1 LLEDPVAIQ
10 FIALFVLLLLSSF
23 FSSAETALTTVNKH
37 RIRSLV
43 DQNVKHAKTVAALI
57 EDPKRMLSAIL
68 IGNNI
73 VNLSA
78 SSLATSLAIE
88 KFDSIGAGVATGV
101 LTFLILVFGEITP
114 KSLATIYSE
123 KLSLFYS
130 PIIWGLSRIL
140 TPVIFILNRIS
151 FLVLFILRVDP
162 NAKLDTMTEHELRTI
177 LDVSHEEGVI
187 EQEERNMITNV
198 VDFGDSLAK
207 DVMVPRINMAFADVD
222 MDYEELRELFRK
234 ERYSRLPVYSE
245 TRDNVLGIINLKDVF
260 FHADSENFKIS
271 DYLRDAYF
279 TYEFKKTS
287 ELLNE
292 MRKKSMPIAIVLD
305 EYGAVA
311 GLISFEDLLE
321 EIVGEIRD
329 EYDDDEEDVIQKIS
343 DHEYMLDG
351 MTRIED
357 INELF
362 GLELASD
369 DYDSIAGHI
378 MNRLEHLPG
387 EGESVV
393 DGNVT
398 FTVASMNRNR
408 LDKVHVQ
415 ITQKTSTAQEE
426 L

>member
-1 LLEDPVAIQ
+1 MLEDPVAIQ